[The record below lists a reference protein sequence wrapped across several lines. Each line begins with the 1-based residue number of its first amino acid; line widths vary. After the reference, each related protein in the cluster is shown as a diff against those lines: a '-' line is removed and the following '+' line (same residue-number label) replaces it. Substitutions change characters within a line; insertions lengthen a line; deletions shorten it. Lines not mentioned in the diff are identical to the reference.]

1 MGNDIGIGNIYEVMI
16 SEESLYTE
24 KRFRALTA
32 LPGETFVRVLNGK
45 YRLSTLG
52 PSDWVVYRDRKLLKI
67 SLVTLVMRGNNS
79 YIVLN
84 ICHKTLFQQ

>member
-45 YRLSTLG
+45 YRLSTL
-52 PSDWVVYRDRKLLKI
+52 
-67 SLVTLVMRGNNS
+67 VTG
-79 YIVLN
+79 
-84 ICHKTLFQQ
+84 